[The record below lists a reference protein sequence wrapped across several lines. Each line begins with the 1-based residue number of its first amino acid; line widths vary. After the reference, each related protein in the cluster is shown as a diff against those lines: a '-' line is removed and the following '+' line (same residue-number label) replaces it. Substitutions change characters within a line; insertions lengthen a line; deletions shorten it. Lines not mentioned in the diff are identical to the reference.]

1 MLKAVLLEESA
12 IDEPTEDEVMLY
24 AESLGIDVEK
34 EQDLLYIAKE
44 GISAHLPNGWQVLK
58 DENNQIFYYDTASGI
73 SLWEHPLDRHFRDCV
88 VKARQKKQ
96 DAIDTT
102 SSPDRIPHDKSVEAG
117 CIVSNSSSRPLPKP
131 STNNKEAPKGYTPT
145 RSSPHEGKLN
155 TNTSKKLTEKHGNNS
170 QLSTSALAEPRF
182 QCPVVTTKDDDH
194 LPVTDDPTE
203 YLEIK
208 LSRNKTHEKSLVNN
222 HEKLQLSSRK
232 DHLSSEGF
240 KYWSEMYKENLR
252 QADENLTVL
261 QSKIRESLLLTSSH
275 KKTNSIL
282 CNNATPNSLS
292 KYNPTTI
299 TKDSHIVSN
308 LSRCFSSSDLL
319 NIVDNNQTYC
329 KRLEILSSPV
339 KKIKNTF
346 NDDILCPE
354 VGISPTA
361 VIQTELSN
369 RKDKYVGHGVS
380 PVNANSKLSSS
391 ILQENMKNSTYQFTP
406 DRTRLTEQNAS
417 LEKSTDGIQEDQSNV
432 KLKPNKSLINISECI
447 SHLVEERSRVQGKLF
462 RLKLLYKTY
471 KRRLDNLDAS
481 LSALQEQTNAEQSS
495 NVLPVSKL
503 YKQNNNTKNVQEK
516 INPSVFTN
524 STNENDR
531 NVPLLPQDSIVTTCV
546 TDLNESVNHRLHSRL
561 SYCHHHHYS
570 HQNPNVLR
578 IKRSVSV
585 PRSPISCNYLRNT
598 NNPHISSHH
607 LHDSTSVSRDLAVSL
622 ASIDVQLHNVLKHLD
637 SNTDESLQSHINHYI
652 QNHYPISG
660 ITDEQHHYTNEDTN
674 VGHIQHCLEN
684 INLSNEPLHEAG
696 CSGGGSCMSNNLTYS
711 PSCSCNK
718 TPSLSYKTV
727 DLLHSP
733 VNCSPNSNL
742 DFTSNRRNSIC
753 TSRFMKS
760 AHKPVKSVL

>member
-1 MLKAVLLEESA
+1 MLKAVLLEESVF
-12 IDEPTEDEVMLY
+12 DEPTEDEVMLY

-44 GISAHLPNGWQVLK
+44 GISAHLPTGWQVLK
-58 DENNQIFYYDTASGI
+58 DENNQIFYYDSASGI

-88 VKARQKKQ
+88 AKARQKKQ

-102 SSPDRIPHDKSVEAG
+102 SSSGKIPHDKSVETG
-117 CIVSNSSSRPLPKP
+117 CVVSNGLLCPHSKSSI
-131 STNNKEAPKGYTPT
+131 NNKVAARGYTPT
-145 RSSPHEGKLN
+145 RSDPHEGKLN
-155 TNTSKKLTEKHGNNS
+155 TNNSKELIEKHESDN

-182 QCPVVTTKDDDH
+182 QCPVVTNRNDDH

-208 LSRNKTHEKSLVNN
+208 LSKNKIHEKSLVNN
-222 HEKLQLSSRK
+222 HEKLQRSSRK

-275 KKTNSIL
+275 KKSNSNL
-282 CNNATPNSLS
+282 CNNATPNSLT

-329 KRLEILSSPV
+329 KRLEVFSSPV
-339 KKIKNTF
+339 KKIEKTF
-346 NDDILCPE
+346 NEDILCPE

-361 VIQTELSN
+361 VIQTESSN
-369 RKDKYVGHGVS
+369 RNDKYIGHGVS
-380 PVNANSKLSSS
+380 SLDANSKLSSS
-391 ILQENMKNSTYQFTP
+391 ILPENMKNSTYQLTP
-406 DRTRLTEQNAS
+406 GRTCLTEQNAS
-417 LEKSTDGIQEDQSNV
+417 VEKSTDGIQEDQSNM
-432 KLKPNKSLINISECI
+432 KLKPNKNLINLSECI

-481 LSALQEQTNAEQSS
+481 LSALQEQTNTEQPSS
-495 NVLPVSKL
+495 NVLPISKTD
-503 YKQNNNTKNVQEK
+503 KQNINSKNIQEK
-516 INPSVFTN
+516 RNSSVFTN
-524 STNENDR
+524 LTNENDT
-531 NVPLLPQDSIVTTCV
+531 NVPLLPQDSIVTTCIN
-546 TDLNESVNHRLHSRL
+546 DLNESVNNRLHSRL
-561 SYCHHHHYS
+561 SYCHHY
-570 HQNPNVLR
+570 HQNPNVSR
-578 IKRSVSV
+578 VKRSVSV
-585 PRSPISCNYLRNT
+585 PRSPISCNYLRNS
-598 NNPHISSHH
+598 NNSHISSHH

-622 ASIDVQLHNVLKHLD
+622 ASIDVQLHNVLKRLD

-652 QNHYPISG
+652 QNHYPISTV
-660 ITDEQHHYTNEDTN
+660 TDEQHHCTNDDTN
-674 VGHIQHCLEN
+674 VIHIQRCLEN
-684 INLSNEPLHEAG
+684 INLSNEPLLEG
-696 CSGGGSCMSNNLTYS
+696 RCSGGSCISNNLTCS

-718 TPSLSYKTV
+718 TPSLSHRTM
-727 DLLHSP
+727 DLFHSP
-733 VNCSPNSNL
+733 INCSPNSNIDL
-742 DFTSNRRNSIC
+742 MSNKRNSIC
-753 TSRFMKS
+753 TSRLLKPTT
-760 AHKPVKSVL
+760 HKTVKSVL